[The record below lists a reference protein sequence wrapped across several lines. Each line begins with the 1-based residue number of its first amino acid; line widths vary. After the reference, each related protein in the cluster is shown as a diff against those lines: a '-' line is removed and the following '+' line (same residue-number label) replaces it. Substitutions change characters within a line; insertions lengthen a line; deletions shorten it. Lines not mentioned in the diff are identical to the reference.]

1 MGGPLKNQV
10 PALRISSEF
19 LQNSLLSSASQMNTK
34 LKDNP
39 MKKSL
44 LFVLMALLTLGLLAQ
59 EQKEVVT
66 GANYVND
73 VYYSLEN
80 GTVTTVQRDNWDIA
94 FVAQIMS
101 VSVLANNG
109 VGVEVYTYSEGDISD
124 WASLDTTGMDW
135 TPMYNSLETFDM
147 GALNAH
153 TVPNDELD
161 YGWGQYNPVNHHITG
176 DSIFVIKTVS
186 GTYKKLAIIE
196 KAASENRWEFKYAN
210 LDGSQEDSIT
220 LHANDYAGDY
230 FIHYSLDSAKFV
242 DREPAI
248 DTWDLLFTRY
258 YDYTIPYYVT
268 GVLSNDDH
276 MEVLEVRETGMDQA
290 AHNTYD
296 KSAFTPN
303 ISEIGSDWK
312 EFNMGTFTYDL
323 IDTVV
328 YYLKSYADSTYYKIY
343 FTGFTG
349 STEGK
354 YTFMQEKLV
363 SFLSAGDQEMP
374 SLLQVYPNPAT
385 DRINLVFDY
394 TGGSE
399 INIFD
404 MTGRIVYS
412 RPMDVFGFT
421 SLSLDISSLKPGIFF
436 IQVQTGDQSNTMRFI
451 KE

>member
-1 MGGPLKNQV
+1 
-10 PALRISSEF
+10 
-19 LQNSLLSSASQMNTK
+19 
-34 LKDNP
+34 

-44 LFVLMALLTLGLLAQ
+44 LFVLTALLSLVLMAQ
-59 EQKEVVT
+59 EQKEVTT
-66 GANYVND
+66 GANYANEA
-73 VYYSLEN
+73 YYSLEN
-80 GTVTTVQRDNWDIA
+80 GTVKTLPRNNWDIA

-109 VGVEVYTYSEGDISD
+109 AGVEVFTWPYGTIDD
-124 WASLDTTGMDW
+124 WAQVDSASIDW
-135 TPMYNSLETFDM
+135 TAMQDSLLYNSLETFDM
-147 GALNAH
+147 GALNAN
-153 TVPNDELD
+153 TVPGDDVD
-161 YGWGQYNPVNHHITG
+161 YGWGQYNTLNHHITG

-186 GTYKKLAIIE
+186 GAYKKLAIIE
-196 KAASENRWEFKYAN
+196 KAAAENTWRFKYAN
-210 LDGSQEDSIT
+210 LDGSGEVIDT
-220 LHANDYAGDY
+220 LYANDYIDDY
-230 FIHYSLDSAKFV
+230 FIHYSIDSTKYV
-242 DREPAI
+242 EREPAK
-248 DTWDLLFTRY
+248 DAWDLLFTRY
-258 YDYTIPYYVT
+258 FDYTIPYYVS

-296 KSAFTPN
+296 KAAFTPN

-328 YYLKSYADSTYYKIY
+328 YYLKSYGDSTYYKIY

-363 SFLSAGDQEMP
+363 SFLSTGDQEVR
-374 SLLQVYPNPAT
+374 SLLEVYPNPAT

-394 TGGSE
+394 TGVSE

-404 MTGRIVYS
+404 LTGRLVYS
-412 RPMDVFGFT
+412 RPFDVYGFT
-421 SLSLDISSLKPGIFF
+421 NMSLDISSLSPGIFF
-436 IQVQTGDQSNTMRFI
+436 LQVRTGNESNSMRFI